1 MLLHFP
7 RGYVFLLVVFEKLM
21 VENSSYTHFRIALGL
36 QNPVGRGIHGRM
48 LRDRMFGSF
57 ASDSHPSN
65 FLPAGIKHLNAI
77 LCDYNWQLI
86 YLSL

>member
-7 RGYVFLLVVFEKLM
+7 RRYVFLLVVIEKL
-21 VENSSYTHFRIALGL
+21 VIEDSSYTHFGVALGL

-48 LRDRMFGSF
+48 LRTRRFGPF

-65 FLPAGIKHLNAI
+65 FLPAWIEHLDAI
-77 LCDYNWQLI
+77 LCDYN
-86 YLSL
+86 